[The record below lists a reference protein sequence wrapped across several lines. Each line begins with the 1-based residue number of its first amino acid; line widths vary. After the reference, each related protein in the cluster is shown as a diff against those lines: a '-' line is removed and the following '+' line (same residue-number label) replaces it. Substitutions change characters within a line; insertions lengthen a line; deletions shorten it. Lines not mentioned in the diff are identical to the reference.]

1 MAPTRGL
8 RPVVAKAGYKAI
20 LVLFA
25 LAFAA
30 RSGTS
35 LWERSARAGA
45 NMFGSGGGGSGI
57 QRQYG
62 ARARDVR
69 TRL

>member
-1 MAPTRGL
+1 M
-8 RPVVAKAGYKAI
+8 VAKAGYKAI

-45 NMFGSGGGGSGI
+45 NMFGSGGSGI